1 VFFSSLGEKLNQV
14 KQSVKSPN
22 WDLAELLPSCVL
34 SNFVTKY
41 SSFLQNI
48 QFFFKGSRLIH
59 VTPAPPP
66 GGGGKASH
74 ASLFPVFKEKNK
86 RHIEYFQEKLNIF
99 RKN

>member
-1 VFFSSLGEKLNQV
+1 
-14 KQSVKSPN
+14 
-22 WDLAELLPSCVL
+22 
-34 SNFVTKY
+34 VTKY
-41 SSFLQNI
+41 SIFLQNI

-59 VTPAPPP
+59 VTPAPAR
-66 GGGGKASH
+66 GGGKTSH